1 MKKINT
7 SKLEHTQQFK
17 NLLKWGFT
25 FSTLDDYLKHENH
38 YSEILPTLTSN
49 VQKYSETLMEMDKE
63 WGKLKHKHSL
73 HNIKILQK
81 NPKLEVPM
89 YVLYGYDDLT
99 HFYLS
104 QNHHGSCF
112 KPPKFIEKTNTY
124 KLENVIENNWD
135 SQMDIL
141 LQKLQ
146 ELGDV
151 LGGKVFTHNQVATEQ
166 DSQTKKCYVKVG
178 KGISLQSPFITFD
191 LVSTESGKTYLTEIK
206 SQNKGY
212 GLGNLVLT
220 FILLSTLELDIVLEG
235 FANIPT
241 SEEMNKNTPDY
252 HVLKKFYKKFQL
264 DFDKN
269 GWGKNFTSKN
279 LIGNNQYK
287 TKLYYTLEHFV
298 DKWYKTVKKVNKGEI
313 QFKNVA

>member
-1 MKKINT
+1 MIKINT

-25 FSTLDDYLKHENH
+25 FSTLDEFLKHENH
-38 YSEILPTLTSN
+38 SNEILPTLTSN
-49 VQKYSETLMEMDKE
+49 VEKYSEVLMEMDKE
-63 WGKLKHKHSL
+63 WGELIHKHTL
-73 HNIKILQK
+73 NNIKILQK
-81 NPKLEVPM
+81 NPKLKVPM
-89 YVLYGYDDLT
+89 YVLWGYDDLT
-99 HFYLS
+99 YFFLS
-104 QNHHGSCF
+104 QNHDKGSF

-124 KLENVIENNWD
+124 KLESVIENNWD
-135 SQMDIL
+135 SKMDIL
-141 LQKLQ
+141 FQKLQ
-146 ELGDV
+146 ELGHV
-151 LGGKVFTHNQVATEQ
+151 LGGKVFTQNQVSTEQ
-166 DSQTKKCYVKVG
+166 DSQIKKCYVKVG
-178 KGISLQSPFITFD
+178 KVISLQSPFITFD
-191 LVSTESGKTYLTEIK
+191 LVSPESGKTYLTEIK
-206 SQNKGY
+206 SHNKGY

-235 FANIPT
+235 FANIPE
-241 SEEMNKNTPDY
+241 SEVMSKYTPDY

-287 TKLYYTLEHFV
+287 TELYHTLEYFV